1 MTTVTRTRLLI
12 VIGTVGVAT
21 VFLHFLGA
29 LNGPESW
36 LAERLARPEAHL
48 ADAGRSLRKM
58 ITSPF
63 KVMGIIEENDA
74 LKEERDRLLVEISRL
89 NKADEENRE
98 LRALLDFSERERQ
111 TPVMAHV
118 LAQTPQAGRH
128 TILLDKGSD
137 SGLSEDMP
145 VIVGNSIL
153 IGKIL
158 SVQEKASL
166 ALLLTDTRSHVGGL
180 VENDDRTVGVVQ
192 GIRGLSLEMR
202 LIPQNQDIQPD
213 DLVVTSG
220 IEPLV
225 PRGLVL
231 GKVQSVE
238 VEERNPFK
246 RATIVSPV
254 DFDLVEIV
262 AVLFPG

>member
-1 MTTVTRTRLLI
+1 MTPVTRTRLLI
-12 VIGTVGVAT
+12 VIGSVGIAT

-29 LNGPESW
+29 LNRPEAW
-36 LAERLARPEAHL
+36 MMERLAVPEAKL
-48 ADAGRSLRKM
+48 ADGGRSLRKL

-63 KVMGIIEENDA
+63 KVLEIIRENEA
-74 LKEERDRLLVEISRL
+74 LKTERDRLLVEISRHV
-89 NKADEENRE
+89 KAEDDNRE
-98 LRALLDFSERERQ
+98 LRALLGFAERESQ

-128 TILLDKGSD
+128 TILLDKGAD
-137 SGLSEDMP
+137 SGLSPDMP
-145 VIVGNSIL
+145 VIVGDGIL

-158 SVQEKASL
+158 SVNQRTSL

-180 VENDDRTVGVVQ
+180 IENEDSTLGVVQ
-192 GIRGLSLEMR
+192 GKRGLSLEMR
-202 LIPQNQDIQPD
+202 LIPQNQHIQADDI
-213 DLVVTSG
+213 VVTSG
-220 IEPLV
+220 IEPLI
-225 PRGLVL
+225 PKGLVV

-254 DFDLVEIV
+254 DFDLLEIV
-262 AVLFPG
+262 AVLFPA